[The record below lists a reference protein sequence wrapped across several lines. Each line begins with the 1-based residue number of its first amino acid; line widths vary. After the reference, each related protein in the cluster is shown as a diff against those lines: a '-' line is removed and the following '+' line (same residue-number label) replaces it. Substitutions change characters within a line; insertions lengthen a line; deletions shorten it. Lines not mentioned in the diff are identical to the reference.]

1 MKRQKS
7 GRFTNRPN
15 KASQSSREARINQIR
30 FSSDMCGGKTPSG
43 VRDARPSHRPSEAK
57 PSAINASIQ
66 PESSPAAFRLSA
78 LRAQSDSPVFQLPLE
93 IRGYA
98 AVFGSIIETSLSAV
112 WVMRWV
118 FAGLVRFRNRSFDLL
133 RRDGPCRLPDG
144 FVHWTHL
151 LAWDLDDLL
160 SNKSC
165 RKKNSLCLRSQIL
178 FKFYLLH

>member
-1 MKRQKS
+1 
-7 GRFTNRPN
+7 
-15 KASQSSREARINQIR
+15 
-30 FSSDMCGGKTPSG
+30 MCGGKTPSG

-151 LAWDLDDLL
+151 LAWISMTFYLIKAAERRTRFALD
-160 SNKSC
+160 
-165 RKKNSLCLRSQIL
+165 LRSFSNFICSTER
-178 FKFYLLH
+178 